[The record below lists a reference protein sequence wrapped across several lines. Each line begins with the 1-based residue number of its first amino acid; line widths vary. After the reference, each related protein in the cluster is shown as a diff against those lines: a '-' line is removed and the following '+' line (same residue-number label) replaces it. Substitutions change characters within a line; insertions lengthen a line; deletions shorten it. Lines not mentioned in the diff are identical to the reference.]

1 MVCSHLGVCTR
12 YYPVMASTET
22 NEVKARRTR
31 RSPEEVRRLLVE
43 SARST
48 FASSGYAGASTR
60 EIAERAGVSE
70 ALLFRHFGT
79 KAQLFQKAILDPFH
93 EFINDYLEVWKAS
106 IDGPLQPAE
115 VPSHNYVA
123 GLYDLLRE
131 HRELVMALV
140 TAHAYEVDVTSNGGG
155 ELLSGALD
163 RLEQVVQAEVDR
175 RGFEG
180 VDIPVTIR
188 LVFGMVISMAVLD
201 EWLFPSQKRRPGRD
215 RIVNEM
221 VAYMVHGLAHRPV
234 PDSGTE
240 AS

>member
-1 MVCSHLGVCTR
+1 
-12 YYPVMASTET
+12 MATADTTEA
-22 NEVKARRTR
+22 KSRRAR
-31 RSPEEVRRLLVE
+31 RSPEEVRRLLLGA
-43 SARST
+43 ARAT
-48 FASSGYAGASTR
+48 FAASGYAGASTR

-79 KAQLFQKAILDPFH
+79 KAQLFQKAILEPFN
-93 EFINDYLEVWKAS
+93 EFITNYLENWQAHS
-106 IDGPLQPAE
+106 DGPLPPAE
-115 VPSHNYVA
+115 VPSRDYVA

-140 TAHAYEVDVTSNGGG
+140 TAHAYEVDVSSSGNSDM
-155 ELLSGALD
+155 LSGALD
-163 RLEQVVQAEVDR
+163 RLEQVVQAEVER
-175 RGFEG
+175 RGFTG

-221 VAYMVHGLAHRPV
+221 VAYMVHGLAHRDAV
-234 PDSGTE
+234 PAGATE
-240 AS
+240 IQLP